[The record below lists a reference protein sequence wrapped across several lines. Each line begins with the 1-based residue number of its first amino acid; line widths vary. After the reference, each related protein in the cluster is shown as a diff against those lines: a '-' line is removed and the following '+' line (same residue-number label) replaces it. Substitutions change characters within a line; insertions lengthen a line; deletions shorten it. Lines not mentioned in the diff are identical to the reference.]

1 MKRIING
8 RMWDDDFMNTVAR
21 RTFDKVD
28 PVTGET
34 RSCSEELKREY
45 VLKPG
50 HTIED
55 TWVEAPTGA
64 AS

>member
-34 RSCSEELKREY
+34 RSYSQEL
-45 VLKPG
+45 
-50 HTIED
+50 
-55 TWVEAPTGA
+55 
-64 AS
+64 